1 MFRKASQQYHVPND
15 SLTIDK
21 DQKVIIPIH
30 SLHYDPKY
38 FPDPEL
44 FDPERFS
51 TEEKAKLPG
60 GIYLP
65 FGDGPR
71 ICIGIPLY
79 ETYIKYN
86 DKIRVNLYRKTFC

>member
-1 MFRKASQQYHVPND
+1 VPND
-15 SLTIDK
+15 SLIIDK
-21 DQKVIIPIH
+21 DQKIIIPIH

-44 FDPERFS
+44 FDPERFLS
-51 TEEKAKLPG
+51 EEKAKRQS

-71 ICIGIPLY
+71 ICIGIRLLN
-79 ETYIKYN
+79 TYI
-86 DKIRVNLYRKTFC
+86 LC